1 MKLSHYQE
9 LQDLKRRYPYSWQMD
24 FSKLDTETLA
34 GVQEWKRKLESG
46 EITIHLLEDHPY
58 EQCFGFTIVEL
69 QDMLEMFGKDEEEAK
84 RAWLDEGNA
93 RFRETIYKSPF
104 LLTPKLKE
112 AIDALPGEFIYLR
125 TDYDSEEQFEG
136 IISLMKLNV
145 RCETS
150 SMHGFSDGE
159 SIREFTSSAAVVAFL
174 EEKYPALKSYQEC
187 GTAEEILSAGS
198 FIVDYLHTQMLKEK
212 LPNLKVLLGESGE
225 EIELPGT
232 PVRAEND
239 CHCYRVNIGG
249 TPVGAWL
256 KAFHHQGAPI
266 VCEVIGIQNI
276 LASNA
281 RY

>member
-58 EQCFGFTIVEL
+58 EQRFGFTIVEFL
-69 QDMLEMFGKDEEEAK
+69 DMLEMFGKDEEEAK

-145 RCETS
+145 RCEKVS
-150 SMHGFSDGE
+150 VYGFSDGE
-159 SIREFTSSAAVVAFL
+159 QIREFTSSTEVVEFL
-174 EEKYPALKSYQEC
+174 EEKYAALKTYHDC
-187 GTAEEILSAGS
+187 GTAAEILAAGS
-198 FIVDYLHTQMLKEK
+198 FTMDYLRTQLLKEK
-212 LPNLKVLLGESGE
+212 LTSLKVQLGESGE
-225 EIELPGT
+225 ETELPVT
-232 PVRAEND
+232 TVCAENGCD
-239 CHCYRVNIGG
+239 CYRVEIAGSSLENLLQHLSEQG
-249 TPVGAWL
+249 TLLV
-256 KAFHHQGAPI
+256 F
-266 VCEVIGIQNI
+266 EVKSPFMVSI
-276 LASNA
+276 SSS
-281 RY
+281 